1 MPCVAFS
8 AAGFG
13 PGDRSGQLALKQRQQ
28 IGGHILPAAIQTAP
42 RKIGVAVCDRS
53 PQDDSALL
61 KSEAPVMCWIFSLD
75 PQRGRVIAILQPAPP
90 AVICIAEIRNVVCQ
104 PPKGQI

>member
-53 PQDDSALL
+53 PQDDPAVL
-61 KSEAPVMCWIFSLD
+61 KGEAPVMCRIFGLD
-75 PQRGRVIAILQPAPP
+75 PQRGCVKGILQPAPP
-90 AVICIAEIRNVVCQ
+90 AIICVVEIRNVVCQ
-104 PPKGQI
+104 PPKRQI

>member
-28 IGGHILPAAIQTAP
+28 IGGQNLFA
-42 RKIGVAVCDRS
+42 R
-53 PQDDSALL
+53 L
-61 KSEAPVMCWIFSLD
+61 
-75 PQRGRVIAILQPAPP
+75 
-90 AVICIAEIRNVVCQ
+90 N
-104 PPKGQI
+104 

>member
-42 RKIGVAVCDRS
+42 HKIGGAVCDRS

-61 KSEAPVMCWIFSLD
+61 KSEAPVM
-75 PQRGRVIAILQPAPP
+75 
-90 AVICIAEIRNVVCQ
+90 
-104 PPKGQI
+104 